1 MHRTRAID
9 ASRHVELTL
18 RSTVNHP
25 LHVWNNSSVKLPQL
39 HAHQVTGF
47 KISTHVCNHLMFA
60 IIVPQTHHPCF
71 AVQVE
76 VRASGRRK
84 APAAEKDSA
93 LANLAAERERR
104 SGKGSGKGDK
114 ATQGD
119 GPSQKARGSNG
130 RQGKG
135 DRSDEDAEMSERGR
149 GKGKRGAGKGA
160 DSGDDDASD
169 GDDGEVRVL

>member
-1 MHRTRAID
+1 M
-9 ASRHVELTL
+9 
-18 RSTVNHP
+18 
-25 LHVWNNSSVKLPQL
+25 
-39 HAHQVTGF
+39 
-47 KISTHVCNHLMFA
+47 
-60 IIVPQTHHPCF
+60 
-71 AVQVE
+71 E

-114 ATQGD
+114 PTQGD

-135 DRSDEDAEMSERGR
+135 DRSDEDAEMGERGR
-149 GKGKRGAGKGA
+149 GKGKRGSGKGA

-169 GDDGEVRVL
+169 GDDGEVRVSGMVRLATLAMIHHTSRNEIRNFCSFKTDGDQTGP